1 MSSRVLNPGGLVL
14 DHSKATDGHGP
25 SLKGKGQLDQAVEV
39 KPLQETWC
47 GAVSGLEQTVK

>member
-1 MSSRVLNPGGLVL
+1 M